1 MRSRVVISISAAC
14 ALIAAL
20 ENPAAQQATAVPV
33 ADQFNNLHF
42 RSIGPAVMSGRF
54 SDVAVFEK
62 NPKIFYLASSHSG
75 LWKTT
80 NDGVTFV
87 AQFQDQ
93 GLMSLGD
100 VTMSQTNPD
109 VVWI

>member
-1 MRSRVVISISAAC
+1 MSKFIFV
-14 ALIAAL
+14 AL
-20 ENPAAQQATAVPV
+20 ATAIAGVASLSGDANQSTGQVPV
-33 ADQFNNLHF
+33 AEQFNNLHF

-54 SDVAVFEK
+54 SDITVFEK

-87 AQFQDQ
+87 AQ
-93 GLMSLGD
+93 
-100 VTMSQTNPD
+100 
-109 VVWI
+109 